1 MEVVHLVED
10 RNLSYIEKVHV
21 ICVVQPTGVHEK
33 TSRSITDK
41 SLIRSNKYII
51 PWSAELTIYS
61 KCSIKIIS

>member
-10 RNLSYIEKVHV
+10 RNLSYIENV

-33 TSRSITDK
+33 TSRSITD
-41 SLIRSNKYII
+41 SLIRSKKYIM